1 MYSDW
6 FGYVG
11 WLLFWVVFVWLAV
24 VTFFIRQQN
33 SFLKSL
39 FPKSG
44 ERDIR
49 KRFEEV
55 TKQILDYRQ
64 DLDHLAN
71 KLAGVEKLGLRYVQK
86 VELLRYN
93 PYDDTGGDQSF
104 SLAMLD
110 SNGNGT
116 VLTSLHARSG
126 TRVFAKPIKLGK
138 ELKYRLSKEEEKVVE
153 AAMKS

>member
-6 FGYVG
+6 VG
-11 WLLFWVVFVWLAV
+11 PALAGFLGIWLLNLS
-24 VTFFIRQQN
+24 FFIWKQN
-33 SFLKSL
+33 KSLSSL

-49 KRFEEV
+49 RKFEEV
-55 TKQILDYRQ
+55 IKQVFELKERVDKLEDYILKIEDTQ
-64 DLDHLAN
+64 LKH
-71 KLAGVEKLGLRYVQK
+71 VQR

-110 SNGNGT
+110 DQGNGI

-126 TRVFAKPIKLGK
+126 TRVFAKPISEGK
-138 ELKYRLSKEEEKVVE
+138 AAKHQFSKEEEIVIKK
-153 AAMKS
+153 AMKI